1 MTNEDLPQG
10 MTDKEIAAVVS
21 RIRDSVNKR
30 LPPNKR
36 QTAKQLL
43 AHAMSAL
50 VEHEKITLVL
60 LKAVNV
66 LAQQAVKDKK
76 AAEEAGEKWE

>member
-36 QTAKQLL
+36 QTD
-43 AHAMSAL
+43 S
-50 VEHEKITLVL
+50 
-60 LKAVNV
+60 
-66 LAQQAVKDKK
+66 QAT
-76 AAEEAGEKWE
+76 AGSRYVGAG